1 MERKILMKQLT
12 NDEISKNH
20 VETINQFKVLEY
32 LKKNLDVFS
41 FQIFLYDKDTVKV
54 IDKEEKLAYFRYDE
68 DTKDVLF
75 IEASREYEKGK
86 KICSNRDCSCACGGM
101 LRTVYGLRTRNDKGN
116 GRYCSRRVQTSAERR
131 KFVLH
136 TDGFQ

>member
-1 MERKILMKQLT
+1 MKQLT

-75 IEASREYEKGK
+75 IENKLEKDDS
-86 KICSNRDCSCACGGM
+86 IN
-101 LRTVYGLRTRNDKGN
+101 L
-116 GRYCSRRVQTSAERR
+116 
-131 KFVLH
+131 
-136 TDGFQ
+136 